1 MSLNASP
8 PAAVRAAHRVV
19 APKGGKAMNRAH
31 ILVVDDEPDLLELV
45 QYNLAAAG
53 HDVTCVGS
61 GEEALA
67 AVGSLR
73 PDLVILD
80 VLLPGMDGL
89 DVCEA
94 LKGDAQ
100 TSIIPIVMLTARGEE
115 ADVVTGLEVGADDYL
130 TKPFSPRELLA
141 RIKAALRR
149 RRTNPVPDAEMI
161 VRGGLVISPGEHDVR
176 VYNQS
181 IRLTPTEFR
190 VLQLLARR
198 PGWVFTRYQI
208 VDWARG
214 TDISVTV
221 TERSVDVHVAA
232 LRRKLGRFR
241 EMIETTCGIGYRF
254 KAL

>member
-1 MSLNASP
+1 MSLSASP
-8 PAAVRAAHRVV
+8 AAEV
-19 APKGGKAMNRAH
+19 PKEAKAMSRAR

-61 GEEALA
+61 GEDALA
-67 AVGSLR
+67 AVGSVR
-73 PDLVILD
+73 PDLVVLD

-89 DVCEA
+89 DVCKT
-94 LKGDAQ
+94 LKGDVQ
-100 TSIIPIVMLTARGEE
+100 TSAIPIVMLTARSEE
-115 ADVVTGLEVGADDYL
+115 ADIVTGLEVGADDYL

-141 RIKAALRR
+141 RIKAVLRR
-149 RRTNPVPDAEMI
+149 RRTSPVGDADMI

-190 VLQLLARR
+190 VLQLLAQR

-214 TDISVTV
+214 TDISVT
-221 TERSVDVHVAA
+221 ERSVDVHVAA

-241 EMIETTCGIGYRF
+241 DMIETTRGIGYRF

>member
-1 MSLNASP
+1 MSLYASP
-8 PAAVRAAHRVV
+8 PATVRTADRAE
-19 APKGGKAMNRAH
+19 APAGGKAMNRAH

-67 AVGSLR
+67 AVGSVQ

-89 DVCEA
+89 DVCKM
-94 LKGDAQ
+94 LKGDAK
-100 TSIIPIVMLTARGEE
+100 TSAIPIVMLTARGEE

-141 RIKAALRR
+141 RVKAALRR
-149 RRTNPVPDAEMI
+149 RTNPVHDTDMI

-214 TDISVTV
+214 TDISVT
-221 TERSVDVHVAA
+221 ERSVDVHVAA

-241 EMIETTCGIGYRF
+241 EMIETTRGIGYRF

>member
-1 MSLNASP
+1 
-8 PAAVRAAHRVV
+8 
-19 APKGGKAMNRAH
+19 MNRAH

-67 AVGSLR
+67 AVGSVQ

-89 DVCEA
+89 DVCKM
-94 LKGDAQ
+94 LKGDGQISA
-100 TSIIPIVMLTARGEE
+100 IPIVMLTARGEE
-115 ADVVTGLEVGADDYL
+115 ADIVTGLEVGADDYL
-130 TKPFSPRELLA
+130 AKPFSPRELLA
-141 RIKAALRR
+141 RVKAAMRH
-149 RRTNPVPDAEMI
+149 RRTNLVPDADMI

-190 VLQLLARR
+190 VLQLLAQR

-214 TDISVTV
+214 TDISV

-241 EMIETTCGIGYRF
+241 EMIETTRGIGYRF

>member
-1 MSLNASP
+1 MLLSANPTAE
-8 PAAVRAAHRVV
+8 V
-19 APKGGKAMNRAH
+19 PKEAKAMNRAH
-31 ILVVDDEPDLLELV
+31 VLVVDDEPDLLELV

-53 HDVTCVGS
+53 YNVTCVSS

-67 AVGSLR
+67 AMGSVR
-73 PDLVILD
+73 PELVILD

-89 DVCEA
+89 DVCKT
-94 LKGDAQ
+94 LKGDTQ
-100 TSIIPIVMLTARGEE
+100 TSAIPIVMLTARGDE
-115 ADVVTGLEVGADDYL
+115 ADIVTGLEVGADDYI

-149 RRTNPVPDAEMI
+149 RSSVPDAEMI
-161 VRGGLVISPGEHDVR
+161 IRGGLVISPGEHDVR

-190 VLQLLARR
+190 VLQLLAQR

-214 TDISVTV
+214 ADISV
-221 TERSVDVHVAA
+221 TERSVDVHIVA

-241 EMIETTCGIGYRF
+241 EMIETTRGIGYRF
-254 KAL
+254 KAI

>member
-1 MSLNASP
+1 
-8 PAAVRAAHRVV
+8 
-19 APKGGKAMNRAH
+19 MNRAH
-31 ILVVDDEPDLLELV
+31 VLVVDDEPDLLELV

-53 HDVTCVGS
+53 YDVTCVGS

-67 AVGSLR
+67 AVGSVR
-73 PDLVILD
+73 PELVILD

-89 DVCEA
+89 DVCKT

-100 TSIIPIVMLTARGEE
+100 TSAIPIVMLTARGEE
-115 ADVVTGLEVGADDYL
+115 ADIVTGLEVGADDYL
-130 TKPFSPRELLA
+130 AKPFSPRELLA
-141 RIKAALRR
+141 RIKAVLRR
-149 RRTNPVPDAEMI
+149 NSVPDADMI
-161 VRGGLVISPGEHDVR
+161 IRGGLVISPGEHDVR

-190 VLQLLARR
+190 VLQLLAQR

-214 TDISVTV
+214 TDISVT
-221 TERSVDVHVAA
+221 ERSVDVHIVA

-241 EMIETTCGIGYRF
+241 DMIETTRGVGYRF
-254 KAL
+254 KAI